1 MFRQVNQ
8 GDFRK
13 IAQTVVEQAQQL
25 GASLSEAFLL
35 NSKELTIEV
44 ANASVETM
52 KLAEERGLG
61 VRVMVNKRMGFA
73 YSSDLSPE
81 AIEETIRQALANSDK
96 TIVDEH
102 NFLPRKAT
110 DYPELAIF
118 DPKIKQATV
127 EEKIELAKTIEA
139 TARAYDPRIKIT
151 ETSAYS
157 DAEYEVVIANSNG
170 LLGSYQGAYCAAY
183 AFLVAE
189 ENGDNQTGF
198 GLRYDLK
205 YDNIDPVRIGREAAE
220 KAVKMLGAKSIPT
233 QKAAIVL
240 DPQIATGFLG
250 VIAPAL
256 TAEAVQKGK
265 SLFAGKLGQQVAG
278 NKITIIDDGAMP
290 GAVMSAPFDGE
301 GVPTSRTV
309 LIDGGQL
316 QGFLYNTYTAA
327 KDGVASTGNGTRGS
341 FKTTPEVGITNLF
354 IQPGELTPEEL
365 MKDITKGLY
374 ITEVMG
380 MHTANPISGDF
391 SVGAAGIWIE
401 NGQLT
406 RPVRGVAIAGN
417 ILELLSAVEG
427 VANDLRFMG
436 SKGAPTVRIAQMSIS
451 GS

>member
-1 MFRQVNQ
+1 MNQ

-13 IAQTVVEQAQQL
+13 IAQSVVGKGQQL
-25 GASLSEAFLL
+25 GAAMVEAFFL

-61 VRVMVNKRMGFA
+61 VRVMVNGQMGFA
-73 YSSDLSPE
+73 YSSDLSPQ
-81 AIEETIRQALANSDK
+81 AIEETVRQALANSDK
-96 TIVDEH
+96 TARDEH
-102 NFLPRKAT
+102 NLLPSKVET
-110 DYPELAIF
+110 YTQMDIY
-118 DPKIKQATV
+118 DPGIRQATV

-139 TARAYDPRIKIT
+139 TARAADPRIKIT
-151 ETSAYS
+151 ETSAYT
-157 DAEYEVVIANSNG
+157 DAEYEVTIANSNG
-170 LLGSYQGAYCAAY
+170 LLSSYQGSYCGAY

-198 GLRYDLK
+198 ALQYDLK
-205 YDNIDPVRIGREAAE
+205 YKNLNPVEIGREAAE
-220 KAVKMLGAKSIPT
+220 KAVRMLGAKGLGT
-233 QKAAIVL
+233 RKAAVVL
-240 DPQIATGFLG
+240 DPRIATGFLG

-256 TAEAVQKGK
+256 TAEAVQKGR

-278 NKITIIDDGAMP
+278 DKITIIDDGTLA
-290 GAVMSAPFDGE
+290 GAVMSSPFDGE

-309 LIDGGQL
+309 LVNGGKL

-327 KDGVASTGNGTRGS
+327 KDGVSSTGNGTRSS
-341 FKTTPEVGITNLF
+341 FKSTPEVGVTNLY
-354 IQPGELTPEEL
+354 IQPGNVTPDELI
-365 MKDITKGLY
+365 KDITDGIY

-391 SVGAAGIWIE
+391 SVGAAGILIE

-406 RPVRGVAIAGN
+406 SPVRGIAIAGN
-417 ILELLSAVEG
+417 ILELLSAVDG
-427 VANDLRFMG
+427 VGNDLRLMG
-436 SKGAPTVRIAQMSIS
+436 SKGAPTLRIAQMTIS

>member
-1 MFRQVNQ
+1 MNQ

-13 IAQTVVEQAQQL
+13 IAQSVVGKGQQL
-25 GASLSEAFLL
+25 GAAMVEAFFL

-61 VRVMVNKRMGFA
+61 VRVMVNGQMGFA
-73 YSSDLSPE
+73 YSSDLSPQ
-81 AIEETIRQALANSDK
+81 AIEETVRQALANSDK
-96 TIVDEH
+96 TARDEH
-102 NFLPRKAT
+102 NLLPSKVET
-110 DYPELAIF
+110 YTQMDIY
-118 DPKIKQATV
+118 DPGIRQATV

-139 TARAYDPRIKIT
+139 TARAADPRIKIT
-151 ETSAYS
+151 ETSAYT
-157 DAEYEVVIANSNG
+157 DAEYEVTIANSNG
-170 LLGSYQGAYCAAY
+170 LLSSYQGSYCGAY

-198 GLRYDLK
+198 ALQYDLK
-205 YDNIDPVRIGREAAE
+205 YKNLNPVEIGREAAE
-220 KAVKMLGAKSIPT
+220 QAVRMLGAKGLGT
-233 QKAAIVL
+233 RKAAVVL
-240 DPQIATGFLG
+240 DPRIATGFLG

-256 TAEAVQKGK
+256 TAEAVQKDR

-278 NKITIIDDGAMP
+278 DKITIIDDGTLA
-290 GAVMSAPFDGE
+290 GAVMSSPFDGE

-309 LIDGGQL
+309 LVNGGNL

-327 KDGVASTGNGTRGS
+327 KDGVSSTGNGTRGS
-341 FKTTPEVGITNLF
+341 FKSTPEVGVTNLY
-354 IQPGELTPEEL
+354 IQPGNVTPDELI
-365 MKDITKGLY
+365 KDITDGIY

-391 SVGAAGIWIE
+391 SVGAAGILIE

-406 RPVRGVAIAGN
+406 SPVRGIAIAGN
-417 ILELLSAVEG
+417 ILELLSAVDG
-427 VANDLRFMG
+427 VGNDLRLMG
-436 SKGAPTVRIAQMSIS
+436 SKGAPTLRIAQMTIS